1 MMTDPMAD
9 FLTRIRNSLMAGH
22 DRVEVPASKIKANV
36 CKILKEEGFIK
47 SFKIVVKERT
57 DIRIK
62 IYLKDGAIQGLKR
75 VSRPGLRRYE
85 SYRTIPRVLS
95 GLGVS
100 ILSTSRGIISSRNA
114 RKQKVGGEV
123 LFNIW

>member
-22 DRVEVPASKIKANV
+22 DRVEIPASKLKANV
-36 CKILKEEGFIK
+36 CKVLKDEGFIK
-47 SFKIVVKERT
+47 SFKIIVKEKT

-62 IYLKDGAIQGLKR
+62 ILLKDGAIQGLKR

-85 SYRTIPRVLS
+85 SYRTIPRVIS

-100 ILSTSRGIISSRNA
+100 VLSTSKGIVSSRNA
-114 RKQKVGGEV
+114 KKQKVGGEV

>member
-22 DRVEVPASKIKANV
+22 DRVEIPASKLKANV
-36 CKILKEEGFIK
+36 CKVLKDEGFIK
-47 SFKIVVKERT
+47 SFKIIVKEKT

-62 IYLKDGAIQGLKR
+62 ILLKDGAIQGLKR

-85 SYRTIPRVLS
+85 SYRTIPRVIN

-100 ILSTSRGIISSRNA
+100 VLSTSKGIISSRNA
-114 RKQKVGGEV
+114 QKQKVGGEI